1 MNPEEKEFYAEGN
14 RVYKKLGKSIISTV
28 IIFVVFIIGLNAV
41 LGTLMP
47 DMTNTWFMLSCFL
60 AIIFTIFYCT
70 YTILDALRQMNHKK
84 GAVSK

>member
-41 LGTLMP
+41 LGALIP
-47 DMTNTWFMLSCFL
+47 DMTNTWLMISCFL
-60 AIIFTIFYCT
+60 AIIFTVFYCT
-70 YTILDALRQMNHKK
+70 YTLLEALERINHKK
-84 GAVSK
+84 E